1 MIDTHDWSLFMR
13 WALDQARIAEQFGE
27 VPVGAVLV
35 DPAGRLVAQGHNA
48 PIMSHDPSAHAEIVA
63 LRRAGRILGN
73 YRLDGLVLVCTLE
86 PCIMCVGALVQ
97 ARLAGVVFG
106 ARDPKAGALVSR
118 LCFPQDYPWL
128 NHTFWTLDGICSQEC
143 EQILRQFFAAKRQ
156 SQAER

>member
-1 MIDTHDWSLFMR
+1 MTKTHDWSLFMR
-13 WALDQARIAEQFGE
+13 MALGQAQKAEQLEE

-35 DPAGRLVAQGHNA
+35 DAAGHVVAQGHNA

-63 LRRAGRILGN
+63 LRQAGRILGN
-73 YRLDGLVLVCTLE
+73 YRLAGLVLVCTLE

-97 ARLAGVVFG
+97 ARVAGVVFG

-118 LCFPQDYPWL
+118 VCFPQDYPWL
-128 NHTFWTLDGICSQEC
+128 NHSFWTLEGICRQEC

-156 SQAER
+156 SKAER